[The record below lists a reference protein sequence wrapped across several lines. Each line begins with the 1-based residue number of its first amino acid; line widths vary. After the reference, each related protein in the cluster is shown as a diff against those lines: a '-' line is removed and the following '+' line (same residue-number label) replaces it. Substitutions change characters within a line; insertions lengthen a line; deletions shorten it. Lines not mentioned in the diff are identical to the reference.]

1 MSQMMVLSDTLYA
14 RLQAEAHRRGLGSVE
29 QLLEIVV
36 TPDAD
41 LVLRQAAV
49 RRVTAV
55 QQYLDATYGLML
67 DSAELVRADRER

>member
-14 RLQAEAHRRGLGSVE
+14 RLQAEAHRRGLASVE

-55 QQYLDATYGLML
+55 QQHLDATYGLML